1 MPGQR
6 WMILAVLFAVRA
18 ATGFQFQSV
27 GSAAS
32 MLMQDLGMDYSR
44 IGMLLG
50 AYLLPG
56 VIVAFPAGVLG
67 QRFRDKTLGLVGLLL
82 MAFSGVMLGAAEDF
96 TMALVARLIGGVGAT
111 IVALVA
117 TKMTTD
123 WFDGREIV
131 LAMSILQVSW
141 PFGAMLALPIQA
153 HIAQLWG
160 WPAVMISGAV
170 CAGAA
175 FGAFGFV
182 SEPSEQKQRTVVG
195 RSMLPRGVLAPV
207 LIAGTVFGAMN
218 LACVLFFSY
227 APVLLVA
234 QGSSPTAAASLTSL
248 AIWFAILAIP
258 SGGYLVH
265 RSGRPIAAIVVCS
278 LIAAAALVLFVAEV
292 HPTISCMVFGV
303 FVGPLSGAILSLP
316 SKVLAPRDRA
326 VGFGVFYTCFYALM
340 AAGPLA
346 AGYLQDA
353 WGSPS
358 AALIAGAAL
367 LVAAP
372 LLSLV
377 FELLSNL
384 YRYAEL
390 DHVAELRAAVRSGAR
405 PVPFTPSAPARS
417 HRAP

>member
-1 MPGQR
+1 
-6 WMILAVLFAVRA
+6 
-18 ATGFQFQSV
+18 
-27 GSAAS
+27 
-32 MLMQDLGMDYSR
+32 
-44 IGMLLG
+44 
-50 AYLLPG
+50 
-56 VIVAFPAGVLG
+56 
-67 QRFRDKTLGLVGLLL
+67 
-82 MAFSGVMLGAAEDF
+82 MLGASADF
-96 TMALVARLIGGVGAT
+96 TTALVARLIGGVGAT

-123 WFDGREIV
+123 WFDSREIV

-153 HIAQLWG
+153 YIAQLWG
-160 WPAVMISGAV
+160 WPAVMISGAL

-175 FGAFGFV
+175 LGAFVFV
-182 SEPSEQKQRTVVG
+182 SEPSERMQQAAVG
-195 RSMLPRGVLAPV
+195 RSMLPGGVLVPV
-207 LIAGTVFGAMN
+207 VIAGTVFGAMN

-227 APVLLVA
+227 APVLMVA
-234 QGSSPTAAASLTSL
+234 QGSSSTAAASLTSL
-248 AIWFAILAIP
+248 AIWFTILAIP

-278 LIAAAALVLFVAEV
+278 LIAAAALALFVAEV
-292 HPTISCMVFGV
+292 HPIISCMVFGV

-316 SKVLAPRDRA
+316 SKVLAPRDRT

-340 AAGPLA
+340 AVGPLA

-372 LLSLV
+372 LLSV
-377 FELLSNL
+377 AFEFLSKP
-384 YRYAEL
+384 YRHAEL
-390 DHVAELRAAVRSGAR
+390 NHDAELRAAVRAGAR
-405 PVPFTPSAPARS
+405 PVPLTPSAPARS

>member
-1 MPGQR
+1 M
-6 WMILAVLFAVRA
+6 AV
-18 ATGFQFQSV
+18 
-27 GSAAS
+27 SAA
-32 MLMQDLGMDYSR
+32 
-44 IGMLLG
+44 
-50 AYLLPG
+50 
-56 VIVAFPAGVLG
+56 V
-67 QRFRDKTLGLVGLLL
+67 
-82 MAFSGVMLGAAEDF
+82 LGAAEGF
-96 TMALVARLIGGVGAT
+96 AVALVARIVGGVGAT

-123 WFDGREIV
+123 RFDGREIV

-160 WPAVMISGAV
+160 WPAVMISGAL

-175 FGAFGFV
+175 LCAFALV
-182 SEPSEQKQRTVVG
+182 SEPSEQKQRTVTG
-195 RSMLPRGVLAPV
+195 RSRLPGGVLV
-207 LIAGTVFGAMN
+207 QVVIAGTAWGAMN

-234 QGSSPTAAASLTSL
+234 QGSSSTAAASLTSL
-248 AIWFAILAIP
+248 AIWFTIVSIP

-278 LIAAAALVLFVAEV
+278 LVAAAALALFVAEV

-326 VGFGVFYTCFYALM
+326 LGFGVFYTCFYALM
-340 AAGPLA
+340 AVGPLA
-346 AGYLQDA
+346 AGYLQDV

-367 LVAAP
+367 LVAAAP
-372 LLSLV
+372 LSLA
-377 FELLSNL
+377 FEWLSNPH
-384 YRYAEL
+384 R
-390 DHVAELRAAVRSGAR
+390 VAEPNHGAKLRAAS
-405 PVPFTPSAPARS
+405 
-417 HRAP
+417 

>member
-96 TMALVARLIGGVGAT
+96 TGALVARLIGGVGAT

-195 RSMLPRGVLAPV
+195 RSMLPGGVLAPV
-207 LIAGTVFGAMN
+207 LIAGTVFGALN

-248 AIWFAILAIP
+248 AIWFTILAIP

-390 DHVAELRAAVRSGAR
+390 DHDAELRAAVRSGAR